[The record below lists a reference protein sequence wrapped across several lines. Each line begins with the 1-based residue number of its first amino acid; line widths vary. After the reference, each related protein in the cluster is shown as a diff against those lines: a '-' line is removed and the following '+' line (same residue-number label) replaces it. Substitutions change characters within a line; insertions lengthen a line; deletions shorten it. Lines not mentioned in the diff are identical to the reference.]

1 MNHKKSILGKKTQI
15 LKTWG
20 LRENPPFRGV
30 PSGDLTELM
39 KVFVNRESEMERAIL
54 TLDDRENILVRGMT
68 GIGKTAFI
76 MAVLYQMEQEVK
88 ELGEQLL
95 PIHIRQFVGG
105 TRNEF
110 YQVVLYALAKKLS
123 LTNSRAKEILC
134 ALTGEQI
141 TSGKNLGISGEMEVQ
156 AIPLLKAKIGA
167 NVGKDKSR
175 VLEIEHP
182 EHYVNELLD
191 IAVKKYRRVVIAVD
205 DLEKSSNQGSIKA
218 MFESSLDLLRDYRC
232 SFILTG
238 RTLTILEDVYSSG
251 LDIFNETIPLQP
263 LSNHDLRLISIR
275 TINLVRYKPD
285 QNSVYPFNEDV
296 INTIALKSFGIPRQ
310 FILICGKLLKIAIE
324 NGIEE
329 LTEKQF
335 QQTFEQ
341 LQEEIAAQEVP
352 PDIRRV
358 LYLGLQQGGFSIS
371 KDAELDAVFDVLEI
385 TTLKQFVDFAD
396 NLVQQDLL
404 QRLTD
409 NCGEVIYQLAPGVEK
424 LAQSGAAIEEDN
436 NAIRPIDVTALPP
449 TTF

>member
-30 PSGDLTELM
+30 PSGDITELM

-54 TLDDRENILVRGMT
+54 TLDDSENILVRGMT

-110 YQVVLYALAKKLS
+110 YQVILYALAKKLS
-123 LTNSRAKEILC
+123 LSNNRAKEILY

-156 AIPLLKAKIGA
+156 AIPLLKAKVGA
-167 NVGKDKSR
+167 NVGEDKSR
-175 VLEIEHP
+175 LLEIEHP
-182 EHYVNELLD
+182 EHFVNELLD

-205 DLEKSSNQGSIKA
+205 DLEKSSNQGSLKT

-263 LSNHDLRLISIR
+263 LSNQDLLSISIK
-275 TINLVRYKPD
+275 TLNLVRYKPD
-285 QNSVYPFNEDV
+285 KNSVYPFNEYV
-296 INTIALKSFGIPRQ
+296 INTIASKSFGIPRQ
-310 FILICGKLLKIAIE
+310 FILICVSASQRRFRNCQPTHPPKNLL
-324 NGIEE
+324 
-329 LTEKQF
+329 
-335 QQTFEQ
+335 
-341 LQEEIAAQEVP
+341 
-352 PDIRRV
+352 RH
-358 LYLGLQQGGFSIS
+358 
-371 KDAELDAVFDVLEI
+371 
-385 TTLKQFVDFAD
+385 
-396 NLVQQDLL
+396 
-404 QRLTD
+404 
-409 NCGEVIYQLAPGVEK
+409 
-424 LAQSGAAIEEDN
+424 
-436 NAIRPIDVTALPP
+436 
-449 TTF
+449 